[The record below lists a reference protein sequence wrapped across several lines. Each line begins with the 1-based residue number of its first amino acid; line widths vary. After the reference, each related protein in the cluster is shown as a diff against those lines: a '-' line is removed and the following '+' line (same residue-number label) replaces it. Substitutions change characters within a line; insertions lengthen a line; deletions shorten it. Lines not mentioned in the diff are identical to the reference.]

1 MPGYFK
7 CRHCGKRTRK
17 NPRIKSHQ
25 SYCGSQP
32 CQQARKN
39 RWEREKLENFPEYH
53 DRRKK
58 QKAHWR
64 EHRPGHQYQ
73 QQYRQSHP
81 LYEETN
87 RKKQF
92 LRNKKA
98 SQIAFESRFQK
109 IVKTDAFGAGSLA
122 SRGLYEI
129 LPYKMRPGEKIVKT
143 DALIV
148 EIRAHRGF
156 AKVLV
161 PQSG

>member
-1 MPGYFK
+1 MENNPDYHTQRK
-7 CRHCGKRTRK
+7 SQKR
-17 NPRIKSHQ
+17 
-25 SYCGSQP
+25 
-32 CQQARKN
+32 
-39 RWEREKLENFPEYH
+39 
-53 DRRKK
+53 
-58 QKAHWR
+58 HWR

-87 RKKQF
+87 RKKQ
-92 LRNKKA
+92 LIRNKKA

-109 IVKTDAFGAGSLA
+109 IVKTDALIDESLA

-129 LPYKMRPGEKIVKT
+129 LPYKMRPGKKIVKT

-148 EIRAHRGF
+148 EIRAHKGF